1 MESHAALLRTYIY
14 IYTLCIHTYT
24 RIKGPRWPYV
34 YGGERMRERE
44 RKRERVAIGRKN
56 NILDSRSTDERTN
69 ERTKLRYE
77 RTLKTLREERFRSP
91 RFGSE
96 ILVV

>member
-1 MESHAALLRTYIY
+1 
-14 IYTLCIHTYT
+14 
-24 RIKGPRWPYV
+24 
-34 YGGERMRERE
+34 MRERE

-77 RTLKTLREERFRSP
+77 RTLKTREERFRSP

>member
-1 MESHAALLRTYIY
+1 
-14 IYTLCIHTYT
+14 
-24 RIKGPRWPYV
+24 
-34 YGGERMRERE
+34 MRERE

-77 RTLKTLREERFRSP
+77 RTLKTRKERFRSP